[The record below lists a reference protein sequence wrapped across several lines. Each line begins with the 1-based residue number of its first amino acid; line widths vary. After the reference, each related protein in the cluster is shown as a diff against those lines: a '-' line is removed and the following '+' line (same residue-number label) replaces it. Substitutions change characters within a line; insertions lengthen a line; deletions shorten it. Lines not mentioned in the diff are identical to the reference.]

1 MFLLPKL
8 PTLYILVEILLQIV
22 KIDKLMAKPGKCTDK
37 IRIHTFILE
46 TPIAIKEK
54 QIFQ

>member
-8 PTLYILVEILLQIV
+8 PTLYILVEILFQIV